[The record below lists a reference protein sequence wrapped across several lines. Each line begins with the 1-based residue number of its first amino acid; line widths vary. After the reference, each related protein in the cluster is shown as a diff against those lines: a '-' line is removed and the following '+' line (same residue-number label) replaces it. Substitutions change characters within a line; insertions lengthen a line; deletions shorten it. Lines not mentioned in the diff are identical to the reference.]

1 MKKLFFAATLLATA
15 FAIGQNTFPAS
26 GNVGIGTST
35 PTELLHINGAM
46 RWGNSILTHDQ
57 GGSISLRG
65 TGTSTPYIDFY
76 RNYNAATPWAFDTRL
91 IMPDANRL
99 ELIGGTFVCGEGYE
113 LIHSTYGAGFGSKI
127 YAADQGSGKTAFKIA
142 VRANSA
148 TWTDVLFINAGI
160 NNGYVG
166 LGTANPDERLTVKGK
181 IHSEEVKVDLLVPAD
196 YVFEKYYTGTSALKA
211 DYVMPTL
218 AEVESFTKANNHL
231 PNIPSAQEI
240 KENGLQLGEMTN
252 LLLQKIEELTLY
264 SIEQQKR
271 IEALESKL
279 NDK

>member
-1 MKKLFFAATLLATA
+1 MKKLFFAAALLATS
-15 FAIGQNTFPAS
+15 FAIGQNIFPAS
-26 GNVGIGTST
+26 GNVGIGTTS
-35 PTELLHINGAM
+35 PTDLLHINGSM

-76 RNYNAATPWAFDTRL
+76 RNYNPATPWAFDTRL
-91 IMPDANRL
+91 IMSDADRL
-99 ELIGGTFVCGEGYE
+99 QLIGATLLSDAGFE
-113 LIHSTYGAGFGSKI
+113 LMHSSYGAGFGSKI
-127 YAADQGSGKTAFKIA
+127 SGLDQGSGKTVFKIA
-142 VRANSA
+142 VRANTA
-148 TWTDVLFINAGI
+148 TWTDALSINAGT
-160 NNGYVG
+160 NNAYVG
-166 LGTANPDERLTVKGK
+166 IGTLNPDERLTVKGK

-231 PNIPSAQEI
+231 PNIPSAQQI

-271 IEALESKL
+271 IEALEAKL
-279 NDK
+279 NSK